1 MGHRFHFTIPYR
13 MLRRR
18 LKEVIEAGLSPEI
31 YFDAQTLD
39 DLDLKEVKEITEELS
54 RHGLTHSL
62 HGPYMDLAPGS
73 PDPKIRG
80 VSRERMEQM
89 LEVAVHLDPVILVF
103 HPGYDPWRYAEAED
117 LWLRESLG
125 TWKAILRRASKDGL
139 KIAIENVFERGPE
152 TIKGLLEGMDSPQ
165 VGFCFDT
172 GHWLL
177 FSRRGLDAWLGELG
191 RWLFTLHIHDN
202 HGEKDE
208 HLPPGDGTFD
218 FEALFSI
225 LPRRE
230 LLFTLEVHQEEK
242 VLEGMRRMKKM
253 VEDWDGE
260 EVGSGEG

>member
-1 MGHRFHFTIPYR
+1 MRHRLHFTIPYR

-39 DLDLKEVKEITEELS
+39 DLDLKEVRGIAEELS
-54 RHGLTHSL
+54 RHRLTCSL

-80 VSRERMEQM
+80 ASQERMEQM
-89 LEVAVHLDPVILVF
+89 LEVAVHLDPVILIF

-117 LWLRESLG
+117 LWLRESIG
-125 TWKAILRRASKDGL
+125 TWKAILRKASRDGL
-139 KIAIENVFERGPE
+139 KLAIENVFERGPE
-152 TIKGLLEGMDSPQ
+152 TIEKLLEGIGSPR

-177 FSRRGLDAWLGELG
+177 FSRKGLDDWMRGLG
-191 RWLFTLHIHDN
+191 RWLFALHIHDN

-218 FEALFSI
+218 FGALFSI
-225 LPRRE
+225 LPRSE
-230 LLFTLEVHQEEK
+230 MLFTLEVHQEEK
-242 VLEGMRRMKKM
+242 VLEGMRRLRKM
-253 VEDWDGE
+253 VEDWDG
-260 EVGSGEG
+260 